1 MGFKA
6 YIKVTARNIQLLG
19 FSGTLLFRSFF
30 WVLWGGYEVCMDGT
44 LLTQVYNRKLSEWG
58 MKQSMVPFF
67 AGGLAANTFWTIS
80 FPADVLKNRLAVLM

>member
-1 MGFKA
+1 
-6 YIKVTARNIQLLG
+6 
-19 FSGTLLFRSFF
+19 
-30 WVLWGGYEVCMDGT
+30 MDGT